1 MIELYYTG
9 SLKGGTEQTNFAKST
24 GGYISSTKV
33 PNGNFNNLFSSLS
46 LYGIN
51 NIKEELIDFEI
62 IGLGLK
68 NISSNILK
76 NVTFW
81 VEKEDNS
88 VGDFYIGIVEISED
102 ANGQYIERIP
112 NRNSLPYY
120 AEFHDINGINKKVNI
135 GDLAGNKVLGLWI
148 KRIIPKDK
156 IENQFSNQILY
167 NNFKAEQ
174 KNLKKEIIHFKI
186 EWL

>member
-88 VGDFYIGIVEISED
+88 VGDFYIGATLAV
-102 ANGQYIERIP
+102 ANVGTQT
-112 NRNSLPYY
+112 S
-120 AEFHDINGINKKVNI
+120 
-135 GDLAGNKVLGLWI
+135 GNYSGSFNVTVAY
-148 KRIIPKDK
+148 
-156 IENQFSNQILY
+156 E
-167 NNFKAEQ
+167 
-174 KNLKKEIIHFKI
+174 
-186 EWL
+186 